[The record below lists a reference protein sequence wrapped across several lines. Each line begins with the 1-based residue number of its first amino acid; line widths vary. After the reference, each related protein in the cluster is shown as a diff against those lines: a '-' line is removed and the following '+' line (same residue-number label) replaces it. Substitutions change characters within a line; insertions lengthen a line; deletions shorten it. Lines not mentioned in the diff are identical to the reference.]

1 MDNNLYKHTKGYLA
15 VVLDFDGVIVDSED
29 HWGGVENPYIKKH
42 TSKWRDEDYGQLTG
56 MGLSE
61 VHKLLVTKYDFPLS
75 EQQYFNDYEEL
86 ALTLYSEVAKPIK
99 GVEQFLEHLKA
110 SDLKIAIAS
119 SSRPTWINIALK
131 RHGLRGYFSR
141 IVSSHDPDVSNG
153 KPAPDVYV
161 KAARELL
168 VATDKIIVIE
178 DSTNGIRA
186 AKSAGTF
193 CIGLNINGQNIQD
206 LSQADLIV
214 TSYDELTEFI

>member
-1 MDNNLYKHTKGYLA
+1 M
-15 VVLDFDGVIVDSED
+15 
-29 HWGGVENPYIKKH
+29 
-42 TSKWRDEDYGQLTG
+42 
-56 MGLSE
+56 
-61 VHKLLVTKYDFPLS
+61 
-75 EQQYFNDYEEL
+75 
-86 ALTLYSEVAKPIK
+86 
-99 GVEQFLEHLKA
+99 
-110 SDLKIAIAS
+110 
-119 SSRPTWINIALK
+119 
-131 RHGLRGYFSR
+131 
-141 IVSSHDPDVSNG
+141 SSHDPDVTNG

-186 AKSAGTF
+186 AKSAGMF